1 MSTKRDSNK
10 KVLARN
16 KRARF
21 DYDITETFDAG
32 IVLKGSEVKSIK
44 GGHVSLRESF
54 IRVEQNEVWLIN
66 AYVSEWK
73 YAQLERYEP
82 QARRKLM
89 LTRREIRKLEILQD
103 AKKMSIV
110 PLEIFLQKKY
120 IKVKIGVGKGRK
132 KYDKRERIKQR
143 EMKRELHEDLAKAQR
158 F

>member
-73 YAQLERYEP
+73 YAQLEMYEP